1 MTKNDA
7 KGLERYLSPL
17 SAWALSFGCA
27 VGWGVFVMPGTTFLP
42 VAGPLGTLIGLGVG
56 AVIMFLVGM
65 NYHFLIMRYPG
76 AGGAYDYVK
85 NVCGYDHG
93 YLCAWFLILT
103 YIAIVWANATALAL
117 IGRHLLG
124 GFFSFG
130 FRYHVAGYNVY
141 AGEILLSV
149 AALVAIGAVLVCG
162 KRLAVRV
169 QTFFAIALAVGIAV
183 CVIAVFMRHEG
194 GAVSFSPLFAKDEN
208 MPLQVLSIVA
218 LAPWA
223 FVGFESISNSSG
235 EFKFH
240 NKLSIWVMV
249 AALVTSVA
257 SYFSLT
263 IVAASFRPSEF
274 ASWREYMAALGK
286 LNGLENLPVFYA
298 VKSAAGSLGTVL
310 LCVAALA
317 AIVTGLIG
325 HVVAA
330 SRLLCS
336 VARDGILP
344 EWFAEI
350 DGRGGPRNAVI
361 AIVAVSCLIPFVGR
375 TAVGWI
381 VDVTTIGASIAYG
394 YVSFCALSIAWR
406 EGKKLVILSGAVG
419 LLVSMAFV
427 VYFFVPN
434 FWEVAV
440 FSTES
445 YLILAAWSIAG
456 VVFFRNVFIRDR
468 TGRFGTSTIAWISL
482 FFFIF
487 FSGHM
492 WMRQATHNVTD
503 SVVAQ
508 VGDRYVR
515 SAEGVVPKTES
526 EYLEHQKDVI
536 EDALTRH
543 NIVLMGL
550 VVLVLAIMF
559 NIYTTIARREKDAA
573 KAKSYFFSTIS
584 HDIRTPLNA
593 IVGFSQMLKLGFNTN
608 EERDEAVDS
617 ILVSGKSLLSLVN
630 DILDL
635 SRREAGETS
644 LSPAPTDCRAV
655 LHEIA
660 MAFRIGSSKP
670 GLEVR
675 DAIGEM
681 PRVVVDPLLFRHIA
695 TNLVANAI
703 KFTEK
708 GFVEVRARFDR
719 NEDGETGVLLF
730 EVEDTGIGISE
741 EDKHKIDLPYTQTTS
756 KFSRNGGTGLGL
768 AVSRQFA
775 EAMGGT
781 LTFESELG
789 KGSTFRFTLPN
800 AKIVPA
806 VEAAAAQVR
815 DEPSVEALIAVAAE
829 KRERPVS
836 VAPAWQTAAPAA
848 NPRLLLVDDAKMNL
862 VVLNALVKR
871 IGAFDIETAMDGRE
885 ALARLQDASAPKI
898 DAVLTDMWMPEMDG
912 EGLAKAIRADASL
925 AKLPVHVIT
934 ADVEL
939 QENYAE
945 KGFDGIILKP
955 VTVNTLG
962 PLLVGLAERKG
973 KAA

>member
-1 MTKNDA
+1 
-7 KGLERYLSPL
+7 
-17 SAWALSFGCA
+17 
-27 VGWGVFVMPGTTFLP
+27 
-42 VAGPLGTLIGLGVG
+42 
-56 AVIMFLVGM
+56 
-65 NYHFLIMRYPG
+65 
-76 AGGAYDYVK
+76 
-85 NVCGYDHG
+85 
-93 YLCAWFLILT
+93 
-103 YIAIVWANATALAL
+103 
-117 IGRHLLG
+117 
-124 GFFSFG
+124 
-130 FRYHVAGYNVY
+130 
-141 AGEILLSV
+141 
-149 AALVAIGAVLVCG
+149 
-162 KRLAVRV
+162 
-169 QTFFAIALAVGIAV
+169 
-183 CVIAVFMRHEG
+183 
-194 GAVSFSPLFAKDEN
+194 
-208 MPLQVLSIVA
+208 
-218 LAPWA
+218 
-223 FVGFESISNSSG
+223 
-235 EFKFH
+235 
-240 NKLSIWVMV
+240 
-249 AALVTSVA
+249 
-257 SYFSLT
+257 
-263 IVAASFRPSEF
+263 
-274 ASWREYMAALGK
+274 
-286 LNGLENLPVFYA
+286 
-298 VKSAAGSLGTVL
+298 
-310 LCVAALA
+310 
-317 AIVTGLIG
+317 
-325 HVVAA
+325 
-330 SRLLCS
+330 
-336 VARDGILP
+336 
-344 EWFAEI
+344 
-350 DGRGGPRNAVI
+350 
-361 AIVAVSCLIPFVGR
+361 
-375 TAVGWI
+375 
-381 VDVTTIGASIAYG
+381 
-394 YVSFCALSIAWR
+394 
-406 EGKKLVILSGAVG
+406 
-419 LLVSMAFV
+419 
-427 VYFFVPN
+427 
-434 FWEVAV
+434 
-440 FSTES
+440 
-445 YLILAAWSIAG
+445 
-456 VVFFRNVFIRDR
+456 
-468 TGRFGTSTIAWISL
+468 
-482 FFFIF
+482 
-487 FSGHM
+487 M

-862 VVLNALVKR
+862 VVLKALVKR